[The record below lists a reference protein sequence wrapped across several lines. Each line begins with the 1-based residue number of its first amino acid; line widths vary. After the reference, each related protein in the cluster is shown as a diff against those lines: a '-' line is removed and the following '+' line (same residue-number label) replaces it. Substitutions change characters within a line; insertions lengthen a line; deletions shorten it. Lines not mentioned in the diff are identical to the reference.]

1 MKAIL
6 LQRILMFLDPAI
18 GQLVQW
24 VYDLAQLFDEL
35 PRASAERML
44 EIWRQ
49 DEGHKAEA
57 PQRPAQK
64 PVYES
69 VYGADGARD
78 HRALSTRR
86 ATPLPGRQSERTR
99 GVR

>member
-1 MKAIL
+1 MKAAV
-6 LQRILMFLDPAI
+6 LQRILLFLDPAI
-18 GQLVQW
+18 GQSVQR

-44 EIWRQ
+44 DIWR
-49 DEGHKAEA
+49 DGEA

-78 HRALSTRR
+78 HRALSMRR

-99 GVR
+99 GAR